1 MTTSAKMLGILTAAA
16 LALAPA
22 APCLGESAEAS
33 ALGGASSFAQAAVRA
48 RAIVSGARAQAALN
62 DALYEAACRG
72 DEAAVVSLIRRGA
85 DVNAVYA
92 PSVGN
97 RPLDAAVIFG
107 ADVLAVARTL
117 IKAGA
122 DVNAADF
129 SGMTP
134 LMYAAQYGRVQVLR
148 LMLSEARPNPA
159 NINGAL
165 FSAVDTGGA
174 GATRLLISARA
185 DVNARC
191 GPNGYHA
198 TILMLAV
205 QESGRDLG
213 VIKALIAGHADLNA
227 RDWRGRTALMYAAA
241 ANRPDL
247 AALLRR
253 AGADPDLRD
262 YAGRTAQDLARAA
275 AQKAAAF
282 SRWCRQNPVACQD

>member
-1 MTTSAKMLGILTAAA
+1 MTISAKTLGILTAAA
-16 LALAPA
+16 LAFAQA
-22 APCLGESAEAS
+22 APCLGQSAEA
-33 ALGGASSFAQAAVRA
+33 AAAGGASSFAQAIA
-48 RAIVSGARAQAALN
+48 RAQTIVSGRRAQQALN

-107 ADVLAVARTL
+107 SGALVARTL

-134 LMYAAQYGRVQVLR
+134 FMYAAQYGRVSVLR

-165 FSAVDTGGA
+165 FSAVDAGGGA
-174 GATRLLISARA
+174 SVEVLLAAHA
-185 DVNARC
+185 DANARS
-191 GPNGYHA
+191 GQDRYHA

-205 QESGRDLG
+205 EGAGRDTG

-227 RDWRGRTALMYAAA
+227 RDWRGRTALMYAAD

-247 AALLRR
+247 AAFLRQ

-262 YAGRTAQDLARAA
+262 YAGQTARDLARAA
-275 AQKAAAF
+275 ARKAAAF
-282 SRWCRQNPVACQD
+282 AQWCRQNPVACND